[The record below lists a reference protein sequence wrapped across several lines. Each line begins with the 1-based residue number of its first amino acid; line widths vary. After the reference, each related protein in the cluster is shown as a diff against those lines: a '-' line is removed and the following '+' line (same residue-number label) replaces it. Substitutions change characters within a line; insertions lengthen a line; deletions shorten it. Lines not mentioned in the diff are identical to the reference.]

1 MAYVVTQNCCND
13 ATCVSVCPVNCIHP
27 TPDEPGYATA
37 EMLYIDPEVCI
48 DCGACMDVCPVKAIE
63 PGFDLPEEALPYED
77 LNAQYFR
84 DPSHQGYARTPIT
97 AEERRQDWGGH
108 GTLRVAIVGSG
119 PAASYAAEELLGR
132 RGLAVQVD
140 MFERLTVPWG
150 LVRSGVAPD
159 HQATKA
165 TADDF
170 HRTARHKNFRLFLD
184 VEVGERIS
192 HEDLDARY
200 HAVIYAVGAMGDRR
214 LGIPGETLPGS
225 HSATEFVAW
234 YNGHPDYADRA
245 FDLSCE
251 RAVIIGNGNV
261 ALDVARI
268 LLSDIETLRSTDIA
282 DHALDQLAQSR
293 ICEVVLVGR
302 RGPVQAAFTTPELL
316 GLAGS
321 GACDI
326 HVAPDELAMD
336 DATRQWSNGNEESM
350 GLYKARLISELG
362 SAAPTRSRRV
372 SLRFLLSPTE
382 ITGDQ
387 RVESVRLTR
396 NKLVLEGEEIVA
408 RSTDQVEEITCGLLL
423 RSVGYRG
430 RAVPGLP
437 FDEARGVLPNVR
449 GRVVRPGSRA
459 LVNGV
464 YTAGWVKRG
473 PSGVIGTNKHCAQE
487 TVTSLLEDWERGTL
501 RASTPDHDIVE
512 LVPRH
517 LDLAGWKAID
527 DHERAAGRAASR
539 PRVKLVDRHMM
550 LEVAHGRMI
559 DR

>member
-1 MAYVVTQNCCND
+1 MTYVITQNCCND
-13 ATCVSVCPVNCIHP
+13 ATCVSACPVNCIHP

-63 PGFDLPEEALPYED
+63 PDYDLPAQFLPYED

-84 DPSHQGYARTPIT
+84 DPAHQGYPRTPVK
-97 AEERRQDWGGH
+97 AEDRRQDWDGR

-119 PAASYAAEELLGR
+119 PAASYAAEELLSR
-132 RGLAVQVD
+132 RGLIVQVD
-140 MFERLTVPWG
+140 MFERLPVPWG

-159 HQATKA
+159 HQDTKS

-170 HRTARHKNFRLFLD
+170 NRTARHQNFRLFLD
-184 VEVGERIS
+184 VEVGETIT
-192 HEDLDARY
+192 HEDLAARY

-214 LGIPGETLPGS
+214 LGIPGESLPGS

-234 YNGHPDYADRA
+234 YNGHPDFADRA
-245 FDLSCE
+245 FDLSGE

-268 LLSDIETLRSTDIA
+268 LLSDIETLRRTDIA
-282 DHALDQLAQSR
+282 DHALEQLAQSR
-293 ICEVVLVGR
+293 IREVVVVGR

-326 HVAPDELAMD
+326 QVEPDELAID
-336 DATRQWSNGNEESM
+336 DATRQSSNGNEESM
-350 GLYKARLISELG
+350 ELYKARLISELG
-362 SAAPTRSRRV
+362 SAAATRSRRV
-372 SLRFLLSPTE
+372 SLRFLLSPAE
-382 ITGDQ
+382 ITGDR
-387 RVESVRLTR
+387 RVEGVRLTR
-396 NKLVLEGEEIVA
+396 NQLVLEGGAVVA
-408 RSTDQVEEITCGLLL
+408 RATDQVEQIACGLLL

-430 RAVPGLP
+430 IAVPGLP
-437 FDEARGVLPNVR
+437 FEEGLGVLPNVS
-449 GRVVRPGSRA
+449 GRVVRRGSRE

-464 YTAGWVKRG
+464 YAAGWVKRG

-487 TVTSLLEDWERGTL
+487 TVTSLLEDWESGSL
-501 RASTPDHDIVE
+501 RVSTPDRDIIE
-512 LVPRH
+512 LVPGH

-527 DHERAAGRAASR
+527 DHERAAGRAGSR
-539 PRVKLVDRHMM
+539 PRVKLVNRHSM
-550 LEVAHGRMI
+550 LEVALGRI
-559 DR
+559 SDR

>member
-1 MAYVVTQNCCND
+1 MTYVITQNCCND

-27 TPDEPGYATA
+27 TPDEPDYATA
-37 EMLYIDPEVCI
+37 EMLYIDPEGCI
-48 DCGACMDVCPVKAIE
+48 DCGACMDVCPVKAVE
-63 PGFDLPEEALPYED
+63 PDFDLPEEFVLYED

-84 DPSHQGYARTPIT
+84 DPAHQEYAKTP
-97 AEERRQDWGGH
+97 APAAERRVEWGGH

-119 PAASYAAEELLGR
+119 PAASYAAEELLSR

-170 HRTARHKNFRLFLD
+170 SRTARHKNFRLFLD
-184 VEVGERIS
+184 VEVGEKIS

-245 FDLSCE
+245 FDLSGE

-268 LLSDIETLRSTDIA
+268 LLSDLEALRRTDIA
-282 DHALDQLAQSR
+282 DHALEQLAHSR
-293 ICEVVLVGR
+293 IREVVVVGR
-302 RGPVQAAFTTPELL
+302 RGPAQAAFTTPELL

-321 GACDI
+321 GACDLQ
-326 HVAPDELAMD
+326 VEPDELAMD
-336 DATRQWSNGNEESM
+336 EATRQWSNGNEEAM
-350 GLYKARLISELG
+350 ELYKARLISELG
-362 SAAPTRSRRV
+362 SAESTASRRV

-382 ITGDQ
+382 ITGGQ
-387 RVESVRLTR
+387 RVESVRLAR
-396 NKLVLEGEEIVA
+396 NQLVLEAGAVVA
-408 RSTDQVEEITCGLLL
+408 RATDQVEEIACGLLL

-430 RAVPGLP
+430 VAVPGLP
-437 FDEARGVLPNVR
+437 FEDARGVLPNES
-449 GRVVRPGSRA
+449 GRVVRPGSRE

-487 TVTSLLEDWERGTL
+487 TVTALLEDWERGSL
-501 RASTPDHDIVE
+501 RATLPDHDIID
-512 LVPRH
+512 LVPGH

-539 PRVKLVDRHMM
+539 PRVKLVDRHT
-550 LEVAHGRMI
+550 LREVALGR
-559 DR
+559 RSA